1 MGRQVNF
8 KIGIIGC
15 GLIGYKRAKSLGP
28 KGKLI
33 ACADP
38 NINQAKRI
46 VRNKKVKIFTNWK
59 KLLEIK
65 EIDIVIISTPHNQLT
80 KILLA
85 LSVVFSFSVS
95 ATDIK
100 ITDGTQRPGHV
111 LCIFRM
117 LNVGQIYIIYY
128 YLT

>member
-1 MGRQVNF
+1 MNF

-38 NINQAKRI
+38 NISQAKRI

-59 KLLEIK
+59 
-65 EIDIVIISTPHNQLT
+65 NY
-80 KILLA
+80 
-85 LSVVFSFSVS
+85 VS
-95 ATDIK
+95 ESKVWT
-100 ITDGTQRPGHV
+100 RW
-111 LCIFRM
+111 
-117 LNVGQIYIIYY
+117 
-128 YLT
+128 